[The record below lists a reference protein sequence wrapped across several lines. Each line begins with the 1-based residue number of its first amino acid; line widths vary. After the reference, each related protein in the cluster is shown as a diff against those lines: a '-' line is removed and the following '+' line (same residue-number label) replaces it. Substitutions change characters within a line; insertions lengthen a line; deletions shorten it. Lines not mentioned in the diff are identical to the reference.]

1 MKYVKDKPY
10 VPIPRVQVCP
20 FFVIGGKGMK
30 FKKKLL
36 LVCTSVL
43 VSLPSV
49 ASARNND
56 VPFFNGNENTFL
68 ESVELQMPGKYLRP
82 GSGYAPPGVEL
93 LYKGDLH
100 YPAVYNGS
108 FSWDNPQVNLVQ
120 NEDSSEPFVRIANEG
135 YFNASVPVGDRMV
148 TETERVNT
156 SVIADKYWGN
166 PDFVLTNMIKHSI
179 TGLKTLKNYGTFYW
193 IRDMAYLS
201 GGYAGASG
209 VNGVNKYN
217 LWYVRTSKPEIKDFK
232 ASSGKKDVPVKFT
245 FNGFEYVSKG
255 KGYNDRDPNGTTV
268 NPYQAAAGER
278 NRVKWMLDITKDGE
292 TVHHQENYLR
302 SDPQTDNQ
310 KPNEG
315 DAGQFT
321 KEDVSWQPQ
330 MCGRYTAK
338 LKITDAVQRDS
349 NEKAVNFNVDGNCGT
364 EVTPNPDSGDEDD
377 FKYKIDFSSDRIEGE
392 TAREGKNIKTK
403 IDVSR
408 DNFKPERDQY
418 REKVNNNINKSQ
430 QAVNSSES
438 DRDSAQSSLSYCR
451 RNPIHEVDAEGN
463 HHYYDRD
470 CSWEENRL
478 DSAASRLD
486 TARQKL
492 EKEKN
497 KIKKLDALEAKY
509 ANPETVVVLK
519 HNGQQVATQKVRL
532 TEGEKKTLN
541 LGWQHKGKGTI
552 QAEINPA
559 GNRLDI
565 EETTYKNNPIKTAI
579 YAPSHEKGMCGV
591 TSVKGVVETVSERV
605 SKEDTVGE
613 MFYETLSGSI
623 DNLAPSKLHAGYGFS
638 YEVNG
643 KYKNDWNTNYPGVF
657 TKATAQY
664 PFADEGLKTTY
675 DLESVSNNGLIS
687 KFLPENMYLSEVTGH
702 VFNSKRPTKSLY
714 WDGKEKI
721 IDGQRKWYA
730 PLKTKDGKYSFNVET
745 NPAGVNEMS
754 LCLTN
759 EVEIKGVAYDDFK
772 KRRVLADLP
781 FPVQTPGWNWVGKEN
796 IITDLSNW
804 YYMKNRN

>member
-1 MKYVKDKPY
+1 
-10 VPIPRVQVCP
+10 
-20 FFVIGGKGMK
+20 MK

-49 ASARNND
+49 ASAKNND

-68 ESVELQMPGKYLRP
+68 ESGELQMPGKYLRP

-108 FSWDNPQVNLVQ
+108 FSWGNPQVNLVQ

-148 TETERVNT
+148 TEIERVNA

-209 VNGVNKYN
+209 VDGVNKYN
-217 LWYVRTSKPEIKDFK
+217 LWYVRTSKPELKDFK
-232 ASSGKKDVPVKFT
+232 ASSGKKDIPVKFT

-255 KGYNDRDPNGTTV
+255 KGYNDRNPIGTTV
-268 NPYQAAAGER
+268 NPYQSAAGER
-278 NRVKWMLDITKDGE
+278 NRVKWMLDIIKDGE
-292 TVHHQENYLR
+292 IVHHQENYLR
-302 SDPQTDNQ
+302 STPQKDNQ

-315 DAGQFT
+315 DAGRFT

-330 MCGRYTAK
+330 MCGRFTAK
-338 LKITDAVQRDS
+338 LKVLDAVQRES
-349 NEKAVNFNVDGNCGT
+349 NEKTVDFTIDGNCGT
-364 EVTPNPDSGDEDD
+364 EVTPNPDPGDEDD
-377 FKYKIDFSSDRIEGE
+377 FKYKIDFSADRIEGE
-392 TAREGKNIKTK
+392 TAREGNNIKTRV
-403 IDVSR
+403 DVSR

-418 REKVNNNINKSQ
+418 RAKVNNNINKSQ
-430 QAVNSSES
+430 QEVYSAES
-438 DRDSAQSSLSYCR
+438 DRDSAHSSLSYCR
-451 RNPIHEVDAEGN
+451 RNPIHEKDEEG
-463 HHYYDRD
+463 HDYYIDRD

-478 DSAASRLD
+478 DNAASRLD
-486 TARQKL
+486 NARQKI

-497 KIKKLDALEAKY
+497 KIKKLDALETKY

-519 HNGQQVATQKVRL
+519 HNGQQVASQKVRL

-559 GNRLDI
+559 GNRIDI

-579 YAPSHEKGMCGV
+579 YAPSHENGMCGL
-591 TSVKGVVETVSERV
+591 TSVKGVVESVSERV

-623 DNLAPSKLHAGYGFS
+623 DNLAPSKLHSGYGFS

-643 KYKNDWNTNYPGVF
+643 KYKNDWNANYPGVF
-657 TKATAQY
+657 AKVTAQY
-664 PFADEGLKTTY
+664 PFADEGLKTTQEL
-675 DLESVSNNGLIS
+675 DSVSNTGLTS
-687 KFLPENMYLSEVTGH
+687 KFLPKNMYLSEITGH
-702 VFNSKRPTKSLY
+702 VFDSKRPTKSLY
-714 WDGKEKI
+714 WDGQEKI
-721 IDGQRKWYA
+721 VDGQRKWYT
-730 PLKTKDGKYSFNVET
+730 PMKTKDDVYTFNVET
-745 NPAGVNEMS
+745 APAGVNEMS
-754 LCLTN
+754 LCLT
-759 EVEIKGVAYDDFK
+759 EQVEIKGVAYDDFI
-772 KRRVLADLP
+772 KRRVFPDDP
-781 FPVQTPGWNWVGKEN
+781 FPGGSGVGWNWVGKEELLHKL
-796 IITDLSNW
+796 TDW
-804 YYMKNRN
+804 YYMKNRK

>member
-1 MKYVKDKPY
+1 MKL
-10 VPIPRVQVCP
+10 R
-20 FFVIGGKGMK
+20 
-30 FKKKLL
+30 KKLIIL
-36 LVCTSVL
+36 CTSTIIGMPTL
-43 VSLPSV
+43 
-49 ASARNND
+49 ANAQNKD
-56 VPFFNGNENTFL
+56 VPFYNGNDNTFL
-68 ESVELQMPGKYLRP
+68 RSGELQMPGKYFRA
-82 GSGYAPPGVEL
+82 GSGYAPPGVDL
-93 LYKGDLH
+93 LYRGDLH

-108 FSWDNPQVNLVQ
+108 FNFDKPHDNLVK
-120 NEDSSEPFVRIANEG
+120 NEDLSEPYVRISNEG
-135 YFNASVPVGDRMV
+135 YWNSAIPVGDRMV
-148 TETERVNT
+148 TEVERMNET
-156 SVIADKYWGN
+156 IISTKYWGN
-166 PDFVLTNMIKHSI
+166 PEFVLHNLFSHPINNDALPI
-179 TGLKTLKNYGTFYW
+179 NYGMFYW
-193 IRDMAYLS
+193 IRDVAYLS
-201 GGYAGASG
+201 GGYAGAGGVSG
-209 VNGVNKYN
+209 INRYS

-232 ASSGKKDVPVKFT
+232 VSSGKKDTPVKFI
-245 FNGFEYVSKG
+245 FNGFEYVSKD
-255 KGYNDRDPNGTTV
+255 KGYTERGSKLDAG
-268 NPYQAAAGER
+268 NPYSHIAGER
-278 NRVKWMLDITKDGE
+278 NRVKWMLDITKSGE
-292 TVHHQENYLR
+292 KVHHQENYLR
-302 SDPQTDNQ
+302 STPQKDNQ

-315 DAGQFT
+315 DAARFT
-321 KEDVSWQPQ
+321 KEDISWQPQ

-338 LKITDAVQRDS
+338 LKIIDGVQRDS
-349 NEKAVNFNVDGNCGT
+349 NEKTVDFIVDDNCGT
-364 EVTPNPDSGDEDD
+364 EVTPNPDPGNEDD
-377 FKYKIDFSSDRIEGE
+377 YKYKIDLSADRIEGE
-392 TAREGKNIKTK
+392 TAREGKNIKTRV
-403 IDVSR
+403 DVSR

-430 QAVNSSES
+430 QEVYSSES
-438 DRDSAQSSLSYCR
+438 ARDSAQSSLSYCR
-451 RNPIHEVDAEGN
+451 RNPIHEKDEEG
-463 HHYYDRD
+463 HDYYIDRD

-478 DSAASRLD
+478 DDATSRLD

-497 KIKKLDALEAKY
+497 KIKKLDALEVKY

-519 HNGQQVATQKVRL
+519 HNGQEVALEKVRL

-541 LGWQHKGKGTI
+541 LDWQHKGKGTI

-559 GNRLDI
+559 GNRKDI
-565 EETTYKNNPIKTAI
+565 EETTYKNNSIKTAI
-579 YAPSHEKGMCGV
+579 YAPSHENGMCGV

-613 MFYETLSGSI
+613 MYYETLSGSV
-623 DNLAPSKLHAGYGFS
+623 DSLAPSKLHSGYGFS
-638 YEVNG
+638 FEVNG

-675 DLESVSNNGLIS
+675 DLESVSNNGLTS
-687 KFLPENMYLSEVTGH
+687 KFLPKNMYLSEVTGH
-702 VFNSKRPTKSLY
+702 VFDSKRPTKSLY

-759 EVEIKGVAYDDFK
+759 EVEIEGVAYDDFK

-796 IITDLSNW
+796 IIADLSNW

>member
-1 MKYVKDKPY
+1 MKLK
-10 VPIPRVQVCP
+10 R
-20 FFVIGGKGMK
+20 
-30 FKKKLL
+30 KLL
-36 LVCTSVL
+36 ISCTSAL
-43 VSLPSV
+43 LLLPTLAHAKNS
-49 ASARNND
+49 D
-56 VPFFNGNENTFL
+56 VPFFDGNEEKFL
-68 ESVELQMPGKYLRP
+68 KSKELQMPGRFYRP
-82 GSGYAPPGVEL
+82 GSEYAAKES
-93 LYKGDLH
+93 LYLSDLH

-108 FSWDNPQVNLVQ
+108 FSWDNSNENKVQ
-120 NEDSSEPFVRIANEG
+120 NEQLSEPFVRIANEG
-135 YFNASVPVGDRMV
+135 YLNTSVPAGDRMV
-148 TETERVNT
+148 TEVQRINDD
-156 SVIADKYWGN
+156 VIASKYWGN
-166 PDFVLTNMIKHSI
+166 PEFVLAEI
-179 TGLKTLKNYGTFYW
+179 LKYRLSQYQGSKVYGDFYW
-193 IRDMAYLS
+193 IRDIAYLS
-201 GGYAGASG
+201 GGYAGSG
-209 VNGVNKYN
+209 GNANKYN

-232 ASSGKKDVPVKFT
+232 ASSSKKDVHVKFI
-245 FNGFEYVSKG
+245 FNGFEYVSKN

-268 NPYQAAAGER
+268 NPYQRAAGER
-278 NRVKWMLDITKDGE
+278 NRVKWMLDIIKNGE
-292 TVHHQENYLR
+292 TVYHQENYLR
-302 SDPQTDNQ
+302 STPQKDNQ

-315 DAGQFT
+315 DAGKLK
-321 KEDVSWQPQ
+321 KEDVTWQPQ
-330 MCGRYTAK
+330 LCGRYTAK
-338 LKITDAVQRDS
+338 IKVTDAVQRDS
-349 NEKAVNFNVDGNCGT
+349 NEKTVDFIVDGNCGT
-364 EVTPNPDSGDEDD
+364 EVTPNPDPGDEDD
-377 FKYKIDFSSDRIEGE
+377 FKYKIDFSADRIEGE
-392 TAREGKNIKTK
+392 TVREGKNIKTR

-418 REKVNNNINKSQ
+418 RTKVNNDINKSQ
-430 QAVNSSES
+430 QEVYSAES

-451 RNPIHEVDAEGN
+451 RNPIHEKDGGG
-463 HHYYDRD
+463 HDYYIYRD

-519 HNGQQVATQKVRL
+519 HNGQQVASQKVRL

-552 QAEINPA
+552 QAEINPS

-579 YAPSHEKGMCGV
+579 YAPSHEKGTCGV

-613 MFYETLSGSI
+613 MFYETLSGNI
-623 DNLAPSKLHAGYGFS
+623 DNLAPSKLHAGYGFF
-638 YEVNG
+638 YEANG
-643 KYKNDWNTNYPGVF
+643 KYKNDWNANYPGVF

-664 PFADEGLKTTY
+664 PFADEGLKPTQEL
-675 DLESVSNNGLIS
+675 DIVSNTALTS
-687 KFLPENMYLSEVTGH
+687 KFLPKNMYLSEITGH
-702 VFNSKRPTKSLY
+702 VFDSKRPTKSLY
-714 WDGKEKI
+714 WDGQEKI
-721 IDGQRKWYA
+721 IDGGQKWYA

-781 FPVQTPGWNWVGKEN
+781 FPVQTPGWNWGGKDQ

>member
-1 MKYVKDKPY
+1 MKLKRSLLFLCCTTSMLIGPNITNAKNAD
-10 VPIPRVQVCP
+10 IP
-20 FFVIGGKGMK
+20 FY
-30 FKKKLL
+30 
-36 LVCTSVL
+36 
-43 VSLPSV
+43 
-49 ASARNND
+49 
-56 VPFFNGNENTFL
+56 NGSDNTFL
-68 ESVELQMPGKYLRP
+68 TGGKLLMPGKYIRV
-82 GSGYAPPGVEL
+82 GGGYTPPGIDL
-93 LYKGDLH
+93 MYKGELH

-108 FSWDNPQVNLVQ
+108 FNFDNPKENLVQ
-120 NEDSSEPFVRIANEG
+120 GEDLSEPYVRISNEG
-135 YFNASVPVGDRMV
+135 YWNSAVTVGDRMV
-148 TETERVNT
+148 TEVERVNN
-156 SVIADKYWGN
+156 SDIIDKYWG
-166 PDFVLTNMIKHSI
+166 DATFVLENINKHLITNLNSN
-179 TGLKTLKNYGTFYW
+179 TVYGKFYW
-193 IRDMAYLS
+193 IRDVAYLS
-201 GGYAGASG
+201 GGYAGAGG
-209 VNGVNKYN
+209 VEGINKYS
-217 LWYVRTSKPEIKDFK
+217 LWYVRTSKPEIKEFK
-232 ASSGKKDVPVKFT
+232 VSSGTKDTPVKFV
-245 FNGFEYVSKG
+245 FNGFEYVSKD
-255 KGYNDRDPNGTTV
+255 KGYTERGSKLDAG
-268 NPYQAAAGER
+268 NPYSVIAGER
-278 NRVKWMLDITKDGE
+278 NRVKWMLDITKSGE
-292 TVHHQENYLR
+292 KVYHQEEYLR
-302 SDPQTDNQ
+302 STPQKDNQ

-315 DAGQFT
+315 DAARFT
-321 KEDVSWQPQ
+321 KEDISWQPQ

-338 LKITDAVQRDS
+338 LKIIDGVQRGS
-349 NEKAVNFNVDGNCGT
+349 NEKTVDFIVDGNCDT
-364 EVTPNPDSGDEDD
+364 EVLPNPDPGDEDD

-392 TAREGKNIKTK
+392 TAREGKNIKTR

-418 REKVNNNINKSQ
+418 RAKVNNNIDKSQ
-430 QAVNSSES
+430 QEVYSSES
-438 DRDSAQSSLSYCR
+438 ARDSAQSSLSYCR
-451 RNPIHEVDAEGN
+451 RNPIHEKDEEGYD
-463 HHYYDRD
+463 YYIDRD

-478 DSAASRLD
+478 DDAASRLD

-509 ANPETVVVLK
+509 ANPETVVMLK
-519 HNGQQVATQKVRL
+519 HNGQQVALEKVRL

-541 LGWQHKGKGTI
+541 LDWQHKGKGTI

-559 GNRLDI
+559 GNRIDI

-579 YAPSHEKGMCGV
+579 YAPSHENGMCGV

-613 MFYETLSGSI
+613 MYYETLSGSV
-623 DNLAPSKLHAGYGFS
+623 DSLAPSKLHAGYGFS

-643 KYKNDWNTNYPGVF
+643 KYRNDWNVNYPGVF

-664 PFADEGLKTTY
+664 PFADEGLKTTH
-675 DLESVSNNGLIS
+675 DLESVSNNGLTS
-687 KFLPENMYLSEVTGH
+687 KFLPKNMYLSEVTGH
-702 VFNSKRPTKSLY
+702 VFDSKRPTKSLY
-714 WDGKEKI
+714 WDGQEKI

-730 PLKTKDGKYSFNVET
+730 PLKTKDGKYAFNVET

-781 FPVQTPGWNWVGKEN
+781 FPVQTPGWNWVGKEH

>member
-1 MKYVKDKPY
+1 M
-10 VPIPRVQVCP
+10 R
-20 FFVIGGKGMK
+20 KG
-30 FKKKLL
+30 LL
-36 LVCTSVL
+36 LTCASL
-43 VSLPSV
+43 MLALPSV
-49 ASARNND
+49 ASAANND
-56 VPFFNGNENTFL
+56 IPFFDGSKNSIL
-68 ESVELQMPGKYLRP
+68 KSDELQLSGNLLRP
-82 GSGYAPPGVEL
+82 GSGYRSKEFN
-93 LYKGDLH
+93 YKADLH
-100 YPAVYNGS
+100 FPAVYNGS
-108 FSWDNPQVNLVQ
+108 FNWGNPWENLVQ
-120 NEDSSEPFVRIANEG
+120 NEDTSDPYVRISNDG
-135 YFNASVPVGDRMV
+135 YINSEVVVGDRMV
-148 TETERVNT
+148 TEVQQVTKT
-156 SVIADKYWGN
+156 VIKDKYWGEPN
-166 PDFVLTNMIKHSI
+166 FVLGNLKKHDIKKFN
-179 TGLKTLKNYGTFYW
+179 GPNVTLGKFYW
-193 IRDMAYLS
+193 IRDIAYLS
-201 GGYAGASG
+201 GGYAGAGG
-209 VNGVNKYN
+209 VDSVNRYS
-217 LWYVRTSKPEIKDFK
+217 LWYVRTSNPKIDDFK
-232 ASSGKKDVPVKFT
+232 ATSGKKDVPVKFT

-268 NPYQAAAGER
+268 NPYQSAAGER
-278 NRVKWMLDITKDGE
+278 NRVKWLLDITKDDE
-292 TVHHQENYLR
+292 TVYHQENYLR
-302 SDPQTDNQ
+302 STPQKDNQ

-315 DAGQFT
+315 DAGQF
-321 KEDVSWQPQ
+321 KSEELKWQPQ

-338 LKITDAVQRDS
+338 IKVLDAVQRES
-349 NEKAVNFNVDGNCGT
+349 NEKTVDFTINGNCGT
-364 EVTPNPDSGDEDD
+364 EVTPNPDPGDEDD
-377 FKYKIDFSSDRIEGE
+377 FKYKIDFSADRIEGE
-392 TAREGKNIKTK
+392 TAREGKNIKTR

-418 REKVNNNINKSQ
+418 REKVNNNINMSE

-519 HNGQQVATQKVRL
+519 HNGLQVASQKVRL

-664 PFADEGLKTTY
+664 PFADEGLKPTY
-675 DLESVSNNGLIS
+675 DLESVSNNGLTS
-687 KFLPENMYLSEVTGH
+687 KFLPKNMYLSGVTGH
-702 VFNSKRPTKSLY
+702 VFDSNRPTKSLY

-781 FPVQTPGWNWVGKEN
+781 FPVQTPGWNWVGKEH

>member
-1 MKYVKDKPY
+1 
-10 VPIPRVQVCP
+10 
-20 FFVIGGKGMK
+20 MK
-30 FKKKLL
+30 FKRGLL
-36 LVCTSVL
+36 FICTSTIL
-43 VSLPSV
+43 AIPSM
-49 ASARNND
+49 ASAKNND
-56 VPFFNGNENTFL
+56 VPFYNGQNDSFL
-68 ESVELQMPGKYLRP
+68 TSLNLQLPGKYYRP
-82 GSGYAPPGVEL
+82 GSGYAAKES
-93 LYKGDLH
+93 LYKADVH
-100 YPAVYNGS
+100 FPAVYNGS
-108 FSWDNPQVNLVQ
+108 FNWENPRENLVQ
-120 NEDSSEPFVRIANEG
+120 AEDTSEPYIRIANEG
-135 YFNASVPVGDRMV
+135 YLNGKVPAGDRMV
-148 TETERVNT
+148 TEIERVNNA
-156 SVIADKYWGN
+156 VISSKYWGN
-166 PDFVLTNMIKHSI
+166 PEFVLENMDKHMIQTYESFREL
-179 TGLKTLKNYGTFYW
+179 GQFYW
-193 IRDMAYLS
+193 IRDIAYLS

-209 VNGVNKYN
+209 VDNVNRYN
-217 LWYVRTSKPEIKDFK
+217 LWYVRTSKPQVKDFQ
-232 ASSGKKDVPVKFT
+232 AMSGKKDIPVKFI
-245 FNGFEYVSKG
+245 FNGFEYVSKN

-268 NPYQAAAGER
+268 NPYQRAAGER
-278 NRVKWMLDITKDGE
+278 NRVKWMLEIIKDGK
-292 TVHHQENYLR
+292 TVYHQENYLR
-302 SDPQTDNQ
+302 STSQKDNQ
-310 KPNEG
+310 KPNEE
-315 DAGQFT
+315 DAGQFK
-321 KEDVSWQPQ
+321 KEDVTWQPQ
-330 MCGRYTAK
+330 LCGRYTAK
-338 LKITDAVQRDS
+338 IKVTDAVQRNS
-349 NEKAVNFNVDGNCGT
+349 NEKTVNFNVDGNCGT
-364 EVTPNPDSGDEDD
+364 EVTPNPDLGDEDE

-392 TAREGKNIKTK
+392 TAREGKNIKTR

-418 REKVNNNINKSQ
+418 RAKVNNNINKSQ
-430 QAVNSSES
+430 QEVNSSES

-451 RNPIHEVDAEGN
+451 RDPIHEVDAEGN

-497 KIKKLDALEAKY
+497 KIKKLDSLEAKY

-519 HNGQQVATQKVRL
+519 HNGQQVASQQVRL

-623 DNLAPSKLHAGYGFS
+623 DSLVPSKLHAGYGFS

-643 KYKNDWNTNYPGVF
+643 KYKNDWNANYPGVF
-657 TKATAQY
+657 TKATVQY

-675 DLESVSNNGLIS
+675 DLESVSNNGLTS
-687 KFLPENMYLSEVTGH
+687 KFLPKNMYLSEITGH
-702 VFNSKRPTKSLY
+702 VFDSKRPTKSLY

-796 IITDLSNW
+796 VISV
-804 YYMKNRN
+804 